1 VGICCNGAENRT
13 REGNCRWFISG
24 SVATALGG
32 RHFFEGMRR
41 IGPSPVFGEPGHYYN
56 CPDLTVPQPTIHN
69 VSGFKQAVVRPS
81 RGQFLTKHYFVDVP
95 FCVFPGE
102 LFRVLICGEE
112 YLVQCPDITRPG
124 ERIVVTL
131 EAE

>member
-1 VGICCNGAENRT
+1 LPLCVH
-13 REGNCRWFISG
+13 G
-24 SVATALGG
+24 SVMASSG
-32 RHFFEGMRR
+32 RYFAEGMRR

-56 CPDLTVPQPTIHN
+56 CPDLTVSQPTIHN
-69 VSGFKQAVVRPS
+69 VSGFKRAIVRPS